1 MREWGRTF
9 APLPFMYVDET
20 KGGPMAQSS
29 LERQLVE
36 ALERHASDH
45 GVDIVDV
52 ELVGSSKSPVVR
64 VRIDHADE
72 SLPTI
77 TLDEVTAQN
86 DWISELLDEL
96 DPFPGSYSLEVS
108 SPGLD
113 RPLRK
118 GRDFERFAGETV
130 SLTTTA
136 TEGRRKYTGELLG
149 LVDGKVI
156 LRTDEGEFSFEIDE
170 IKTAKIKPDYDKL
183 ARLAKSAQ
191 EE

>member
-1 MREWGRTF
+1 
-9 APLPFMYVDET
+9 
-20 KGGPMAQSS
+20 MAQSS
-29 LERQLVE
+29 LELQLIE
-36 ALERHASDH
+36 ALEQRASQH

-52 ELVGSSKSPVVR
+52 ELAGSSKSPVVR

-77 TLDEVTAQN
+77 TLDEVAAHN
-86 DWISELLDEL
+86 DWISEVLDEV
-96 DPFPGSYSLEVS
+96 DPFPGAYSLEVS

-118 GRDFERFAGETV
+118 AHDFERFAGETV
-130 SLTTTA
+130 ALVTTA

-149 LVDGKVI
+149 LVDGMVA
-156 LRTDEGEFSFEIDE
+156 LRSDEGEFSFDIDDVM
-170 IKTAKIKPDYDKL
+170 TAKIKPDYDKL

>member
-1 MREWGRTF
+1 MALT
-9 APLPFMYVDET
+9 PLEQRIID
-20 KGGPMAQSS
+20 
-29 LERQLVE
+29 
-36 ALERHASDH
+36 ALEERAANHA
-45 GVDIVDV
+45 VDVVDV
-52 ELVGSSKSPVVR
+52 EVAGASKSPVVR

-77 TLDEVTAQN
+77 TLDEIAAQN
-86 DWISELLDEL
+86 DWISEVLEEV

-113 RPLRK
+113 RPLRRA
-118 GRDFERFAGETV
+118 RDFERFAGESV

-136 TEGRRKYTGELLG
+136 TEGRRKFTGELLG
-149 LVDGKVI
+149 MVDGKVA
-156 LRTDEGEFSFEIDE
+156 LRCEEGEFTFDLAD

-183 ARLAKSAQ
+183 ARAAKSAQ

>member
-1 MREWGRTF
+1 
-9 APLPFMYVDET
+9 MYADVT
-20 KGGPMAQSS
+20 KGGPMAQSTI
-29 LERQLVE
+29 ERQLIE
-36 ALERHASDH
+36 ALESCASDH

-52 ELVGSSKSPVVR
+52 ELAGSSKSPVVR

-77 TLDEVTAQN
+77 SLDEVTAQN
-86 DWISELLDEL
+86 DWISEVLDEV
-96 DPFPGSYSLEVS
+96 DPFPGAYSLEVS

-118 GRDFERFAGETV
+118 AHDFERFAGESV
-130 SLTTTA
+130 SLVTTA

-149 LVDGKVI
+149 LVDGKVA
-156 LRTDEGEFSFEIDE
+156 LRTDEGEFSFDIEE
-170 IKTAKIKPDYDKL
+170 IKTAKIKPDYDRL